1 MITRFVRPASAQ
13 EALRIQK
20 ETANAVFIA
29 GGTHLL
35 APAFRDRPMAAVS
48 IEGLLPRE
56 IRASAELLSIGA
68 LATLQ
73 ELVESGATDGV
84 GEPAAARG
92 AVAAGGGAPSAAV
105 ANAAAARGTVAG
117 SAASTAGPELA
128 LLRDAA
134 SSMGSRNLRNRATVG
149 GNVAANRATA
159 CLAPALL
166 ALDARLLLT
175 GGSRQPIGDYL
186 AAPGA
191 LIEAVEVPLVRG
203 RATAYR
209 RWARTASDISGVAVA
224 VALRLSEGVVA
235 GVRIAATGVGAQA
248 GEGVA
253 AQAAGPRPATG
264 AQSAGSAAAAGSRS
278 AAAGGVGVDASSVA
292 VPGAVRLT
300 AVEALFEGR
309 ALPTRMKIERSVLPL
324 LEAASDIRAGADY
337 RRLRAAQLIADALL
351 GAAANAARSAGA
363 AAGASGSAG
372 TRSPAGG
379 SSVPGGAA
387 AANERGRGKESAR

>member
-35 APAFRDRPMAAVS
+35 SSAFRDRPMAAVS
-48 IEGLLPRE
+48 VEGLLPRE

-73 ELVESGATDGV
+73 ELVDSGAADGV
-84 GEPAAARG
+84 GESVAAPGGGSAAAAAFPSAARG
-92 AVAAGGGAPSAAV
+92 ASPAAE
-105 ANAAAARGTVAG
+105 
-117 SAASTAGPELA
+117 TAGPELA

-149 GNVAANRATA
+149 GNVAANKASA

-166 ALDARLLLT
+166 ALDARLLLA
-175 GGSRQPIGDYL
+175 GGTRRTVADYL

-203 RATAYR
+203 RAAAYR
-209 RWARTASDISGVAVA
+209 RWARTESDISGVAVA
-224 VALRLSEGVVA
+224 VTLRLSEGVA
-235 GVRIAATGVGAQA
+235 AEVRIAATGVRAQT
-248 GEGVA
+248 V
-253 AQAAGPRPATG
+253 
-264 AQSAGSAAAAGSRS
+264 GSAAAASGL
-278 AAAGGVGVDASSVA
+278 AAA
-292 VPGAVRLT
+292 PGAARLT

-309 ALPTRMKIERSVLPL
+309 SLPTRTEIERAVLPL
-324 LEAASDIRAGADY
+324 LDAAGDIRASAAY

-351 GAAANAARSAGA
+351 GAAAHAGVSAGA
-363 AAGASGSAG
+363 AAHAGATA
-372 TRSPAGG
+372 
-379 SSVPGGAA
+379 PGL
-387 AANERGRGKESAR
+387 ERGRGKESAR